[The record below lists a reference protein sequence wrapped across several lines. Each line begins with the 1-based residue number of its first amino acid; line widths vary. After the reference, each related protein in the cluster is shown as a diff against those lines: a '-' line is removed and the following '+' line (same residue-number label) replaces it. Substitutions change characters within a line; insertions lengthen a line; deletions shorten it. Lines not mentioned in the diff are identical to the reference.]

1 MLPCVYIDRKL
12 YTDYY
17 VLHSLTNC
25 SPNLTVGGTLVPMD
39 TLGIVGSVSSLAL
52 CDSRSVFVDGRPL
65 PKSQAQ
71 KTGRAWTPPIK
82 NS

>member
-25 SPNLTVGGTLVPMD
+25 SPNLTVGVCLLMGIHFRRARRRRRD
-39 TLGIVGSVSSLAL
+39 ELGPLQQKQLGHVKEKTRISRGRFAL
-52 CDSRSVFVDGRPL
+52 LFH
-65 PKSQAQ
+65 
-71 KTGRAWTPPIK
+71 
-82 NS
+82 